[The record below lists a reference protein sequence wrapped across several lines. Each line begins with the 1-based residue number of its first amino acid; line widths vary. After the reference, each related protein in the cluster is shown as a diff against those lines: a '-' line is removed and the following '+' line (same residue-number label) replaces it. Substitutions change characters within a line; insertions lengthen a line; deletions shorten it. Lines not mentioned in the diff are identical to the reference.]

1 MFRDRRGSITVYTA
15 LFLTAGVSAGTLA
28 VDVGRMS
35 VLRSEMQNTADAAA
49 MAGAV
54 QLDGRDN
61 ARARAL
67 DVATNAA
74 QGWSAIPSG
83 GGDLDVA
90 SVIYY
95 SALEPAPVVAT
106 SDADAVFIE
115 VELEPKQVEILF
127 QPLLNAVTNTT
138 SSTVSSMN
146 AVATARIDPFI
157 CHAPPLMMCD
167 LSEIDASLDF
177 TQVANAGRQVRL
189 KEAQNSGGPLAPGNF
204 GLLALPDGSA
214 GANDIEGALAAVEP
228 ESCYSLDVT
237 TATGSKTEKV
247 RAGMNARFDVASGWP
262 FPAPDVINYPRDDTL
277 IADAAALAGD
287 GVWDISGYWQ
297 DKHGVAPP
305 PALADASRYQA
316 YLYELGLEFAR
327 NGRRTIYPFDGT
339 LPEGFTVVSPDAEDI
354 PVALDPANSDDP
366 DFDGVATGEI
376 ASNGPARR
384 LVQVPLLQ
392 CVAQGIGGHAS
403 YPTDGKYV
411 ELFITESVGAPP
423 EAAIYAEV
431 VRPLTPANN
440 PDFHANVRL
449 VR

>member
-90 SVIYY
+90 SVVYY
-95 SALEPAPVVAT
+95 SALEPVPVLAT

-127 QPLLNAVTNTT
+127 QPLLNAVSNTT
-138 SSTVSSMN
+138 SSTTSSLG
-146 AVATARIDPFI
+146 AIATARVDPFI

-167 LSEIDASLDF
+167 LSEVDASLDL
-177 TQVANAGRQVRL
+177 TSTANAGRQVRL
-189 KEAQNSGGPLAPGNF
+189 KEAQNAGGPLAPGNF
-204 GLLALPDGSA
+204 GLLALPDGSV
-214 GANDIEGALAAVEP
+214 GAKDIEGALAAVEP
-228 ESCYSLDVT
+228 EDCYSLDIT
-237 TATGSKTEKV
+237 TATGSKTQKV
-247 RAGMNARFDVASGWP
+247 RDGLNARFDVGSGWP
-262 FPAPDVINYPRDDTL
+262 YPAPDVINYPRDDTL
-277 IADAAALAGD
+277 IADSAALAGD

-305 PALADASRYQA
+305 PALADASRYQV

-327 NGRRTIYPFDGT
+327 DGRRTIYPVEEI
-339 LPEGFTVVSPDAEDI
+339 LPEGFTLVSPDAADN
-354 PVALDPANSDDP
+354 PVALDPANSDNP

-376 ASNGPARR
+376 AENGPARR

-392 CVAQGIGGHAS
+392 CVAQGIGGHAT
-403 YPTDGKYV
+403 YPTDGKYI
-411 ELFITESVGAPP
+411 EFFITETVGEPP

>member
-1 MFRDRRGSITVYTA
+1 M
-15 LFLTAGVSAGTLA
+15 
-28 VDVGRMS
+28 
-35 VLRSEMQNTADAAA
+35 
-49 MAGAV
+49 
-54 QLDGRDN
+54 
-61 ARARAL
+61 
-67 DVATNAA
+67 
-74 QGWSAIPSG
+74 
-83 GGDLDVA
+83 
-90 SVIYY
+90 
-95 SALEPAPVVAT
+95 
-106 SDADAVFIE
+106 
-115 VELEPKQVEILF
+115 
-127 QPLLNAVTNTT
+127 
-138 SSTVSSMN
+138 
-146 AVATARIDPFI
+146 
-157 CHAPPLMMCD
+157 
-167 LSEIDASLDF
+167 
-177 TQVANAGRQVRL
+177 
-189 KEAQNSGGPLAPGNF
+189 
-204 GLLALPDGSA
+204 
-214 GANDIEGALAAVEP
+214 EP
-228 ESCYSLDVT
+228 ENCYSLDVT

-376 ASNGPARR
+376 AANGPARR